1 MNGSSRRAQGFS
13 FIELIASLA
22 IMGVLLLAAMPVAQM
37 AMKRRQELELRQ
49 ALGEIRA
56 GLDRYKRAADAGR
69 VAVESGASGY
79 PPDLQVLVDGVED
92 IASPK
97 RAKLYFLRRIPRDPF
112 YPGKADDPAQ
122 TWGLRSYASAA
133 DDPQEGEDVFD
144 VHSLS
149 TERGLNEVPYAQ
161 W

>member
-1 MNGSSRRAQGFS
+1 MTGPDRRAQGFS

-49 ALGEIRA
+49 ALAEIRG

-112 YPGKADDPAQ
+112 YPGETEEPAQ
-122 TWGLRSYASAA
+122 TWGLRSYASPP
-133 DDPQEGEDVFD
+133 DQPEEGEDVFD

-149 TERGLNEVPYAQ
+149 SERGLNEVPYAQ